1 MSIWTIWLGLFSLG
15 LLLALTRVLLGPKPE
30 DRAVALDVFTVM
42 LSALTVLF
50 GVWSG
55 SALVLDIA
63 LVFSVLSFL
72 GMLLLG
78 RTLERGL

>member
-1 MSIWTIWLGLFSLG
+1 MSIWTVWLALFAVG
-15 LLLALTRVLLGPKPE
+15 MLLALLRVILGPRPA
-30 DRAVALDVFTVM
+30 DRAVALDVFTVQ

-50 GVWSG
+50 GVWSEN
-55 SALVLDIA
+55 ALVLDIA

>member
-1 MSIWTIWLGLFSLG
+1 MNIWWIWLAIAAVG
-15 LLLALTRVLLGPKPE
+15 LLLPLVRVLLGPQAQ

-50 GVWSG
+50 GAYTG
-55 SALVLDIA
+55 NPMMLDIA

-78 RTLERGL
+78 RALERGL